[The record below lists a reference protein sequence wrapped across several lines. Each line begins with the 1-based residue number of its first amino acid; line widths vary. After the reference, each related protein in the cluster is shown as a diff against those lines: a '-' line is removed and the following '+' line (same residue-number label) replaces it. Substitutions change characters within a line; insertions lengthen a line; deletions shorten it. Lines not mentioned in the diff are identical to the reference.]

1 MENLIEL
8 GREIFRKYYKIPY
21 NLLCHSCHD
30 SIFLFLLLCS
40 LPSIFI
46 GFSSSPWL
54 YHPCKSIRLPNSY
67 LWLWL
72 FSLTLGPSVQ
82 KLPWWLSGKES
93 TCNAEDRGSIPGLER
108 SLRWVS
114 VAAAH
119 RLSSC
124 DSQAIECVA
133 SVCSRTQAQWLWRP
147 ALIAAEHVESSLT
160 RIQTHVPCIS
170 RWILIHCAKAKSLI
184 VLVYNFF

>member
-72 FSLTLGPSVQ
+72 LSLTLGPSVQ

-93 TCNAEDRGSIPGLER
+93 TCNAGNLGLIPELER
-108 SLRWVS
+108 APGEGNGNPLQYSCLGNPMERGAKWATVHG
-114 VAAAH
+114 VAEE
-119 RLSSC
+119 L
-124 DSQAIECVA
+124 D
-133 SVCSRTQAQWLWRP
+133 T
-147 ALIAAEHVESSLT
+147 T
-160 RIQTHVPCIS
+160 
-170 RWILIHCAKAKSLI
+170 
-184 VLVYNFF
+184 

>member
-72 FSLTLGPSVQ
+72 LSLTLGPSVQ

-108 SLRWVS
+108 SLRGGHGNPLQYSCLENPMDRGAWQGTVHR
-114 VAAAH
+114 VAN
-119 RLSSC
+119 
-124 DSQAIECVA
+124 SQA
-133 SVCSRTQAQWLWRP
+133 WL
-147 ALIAAEHVESSLT
+147 SD
-160 RIQTHVPCIS
+160 
-170 RWILIHCAKAKSLI
+170 
-184 VLVYNFF
+184 